1 MITSFNHANRVKLW
15 WIVCCD
21 SDPMAFFVNLVRIV
35 KFSDRRFFNVPICT
49 SFKCSLKNLATGNVS
64 HRSQSSHCGYCIN
77 TRRMLFGLVVHYES
91 EPTEWHLNKVN
102 AREELQSY
110 FNLLSS
116 VLTQPVIGEHGYE
129 TSVETSR
136 ETYIFKKRGF
146 FFFHIYYGFTLK
158 NEPIR
163 LASLE
168 NDIIARCFPP
178 RHFEIGDIFF
188 FSICTTT
195 FSLSQCKLL
204 TFTSFITL
212 VFVTDWLTL
221 NDAMMSPYFEPQ
233 LIATFMVS
241 THFFMLFLF

>member
-49 SFKCSLKNLATGNVS
+49 SFKCSLKNLAAGNVS
-64 HRSQSSHCGYCIN
+64 HRSQLPHCGYCIN
-77 TRRMLFGLVVHYES
+77 TTRMLFGLVVHYES

-168 NDIIARCFPP
+168 NYIIARCFPP

-188 FSICTTT
+188 FQYVQPL
-195 FSLSQCKLL
+195 SLSLNVNCSLL
-204 TFTSFITL
+204 
-212 VFVTDWLTL
+212 
-221 NDAMMSPYFEPQ
+221 Q
-233 LIATFMVS
+233 VS
-241 THFFMLFLF
+241 